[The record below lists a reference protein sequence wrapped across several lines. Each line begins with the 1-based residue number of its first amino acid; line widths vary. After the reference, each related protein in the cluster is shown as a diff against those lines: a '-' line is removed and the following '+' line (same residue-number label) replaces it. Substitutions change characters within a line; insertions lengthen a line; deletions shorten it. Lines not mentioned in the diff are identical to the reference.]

1 MCGRFALTLPDD
13 AVASWFDAVHVRAS
27 FDGPRYNICPTT
39 DIAVC
44 ALYEG
49 ERHLVPMRWGFLPR
63 WYKSMTDGPLLINAR
78 SETIAEKPAFRD
90 AARQR
95 RCIIPASG
103 FYEWYRE
110 GKVKEPW
117 WIYPSDAGLMAF
129 AGVWQVWNGPDG
141 ARSVSCAIVTT
152 QAGEGLSAIHHREPV
167 TLAPKDFGLWL
178 GEEGKG
184 ASGLMQAADPTYFA
198 KHRVAASVNSNRASG
213 PELLDPLV
221 ID

>member
-13 AVASWFDAVHVRAS
+13 AVAQWFDVVHSRVN
-27 FDGPRYNICPTT
+27 FEEPRYNICPTT

-78 SETIAEKPAFRD
+78 SETIAEKPAFRE
-90 AARQR
+90 AALAR

-110 GKVKEPW
+110 GGVKEPW
-117 WIYPSDAGLMAF
+117 WIYPNGDDLMAF
-129 AGVWQVWNGPDG
+129 AGVWQVWNGPEG

-152 QAGEGLSAIHHREPV
+152 EAGEGLRDIHHREPV
-167 TLAPKDFGLWL
+167 TLRHEDFGLWL

-184 ASGLMQAADPTYFA
+184 ASSLMAAAQPSYFS
-198 KHRVAASVNSNRASG
+198 KYRVAATVNSNRASG
-213 PELLDPLV
+213 PELLEPFDG
-221 ID
+221 